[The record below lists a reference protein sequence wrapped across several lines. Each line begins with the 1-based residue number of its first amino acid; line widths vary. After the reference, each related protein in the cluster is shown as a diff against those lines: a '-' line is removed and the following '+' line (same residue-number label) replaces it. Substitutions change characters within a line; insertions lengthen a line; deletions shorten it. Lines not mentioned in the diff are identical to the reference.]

1 MSPNRSI
8 VGGARWDQG
17 GGSYPRYSPPTGAVP
32 PGSVLATSAHQSGRF
47 RDAAATRRRIRAA
60 PLGLSSSL
68 STLHHGKG
76 VNMAD
81 KSPRKIASKKSG
93 KTLKEK
99 RQAKKVKKETRKG
112 LTQH

>member
-1 MSPNRSI
+1 
-8 VGGARWDQG
+8 
-17 GGSYPRYSPPTGAVP
+17 
-32 PGSVLATSAHQSGRF
+32 
-47 RDAAATRRRIRAA
+47 
-60 PLGLSSSL
+60 
-68 STLHHGKG
+68 
-76 VNMAD
+76 MAD